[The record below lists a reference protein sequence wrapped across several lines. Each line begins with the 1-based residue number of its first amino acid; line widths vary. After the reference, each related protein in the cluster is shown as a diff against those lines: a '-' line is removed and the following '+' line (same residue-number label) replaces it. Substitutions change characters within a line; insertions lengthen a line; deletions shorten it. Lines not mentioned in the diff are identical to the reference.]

1 MTNLKA
7 FVILN
12 AQCVWMSG
20 APQTEPSGPG
30 AFGKQALASVQG
42 MPASELDAELPGL
55 PFASWFS
62 QIAGPRAG
70 VVWQL
75 TECDDQIVAPDN
87 MDKTGR
93 DLPACAEVN
102 ATLPDG
108 RKVFVVISVG
118 TFKKGMIGKPAF
130 FGAAIEQNE
139 QLYQVHSLRA
149 LPEILRARSGA
160 AGVQLAAKTQNRIV
174 IPPLIKADTVRLNA
188 PVHYLAPPAPTD
200 PLVTAVAG
208 GSSQVDEAPPPP
220 SPQTPER
227 VSESILQSRAIT
239 RVKPVYPLNAKK
251 LNATGTV
258 EVQVTISQ
266 EGFVIEATA
275 ISGHFAL
282 RSAAVKAARQWVFKP
297 ALLNGAPARVKSVL
311 TFVFAPGA
319 K

>member
-7 FVILN
+7 FVIVNVL
-12 AQCVWMSG
+12 CVWMG
-20 APQTEPSGPG
+20 ANPQAGSFE
-30 AFGKQALASVQG
+30 KQALSSVQG
-42 MPASELDAELPGL
+42 MPASEFDAELPAR
-55 PFASWFS
+55 PFGSWFS

-75 TECDDQIVAPDN
+75 TECGEPIIAPDN
-87 MDKTGR
+87 TGR

-118 TFKKGMIGKPAF
+118 TFKKGMTGKPAF

-139 QLYQVHSLRA
+139 QLYQVHKLRTLPEMLRA
-149 LPEILRARSGA
+149 PSDAP
-160 AGVQLAAKTQNRIV
+160 GVQLAEKTQNRIV
-174 IPPLIKADTVRLNA
+174 TPPLIKADTVRLNA
-188 PVHYLAPPAPTD
+188 PIHYLAPPAPID
-200 PLVTAVAG
+200 PLVTATTG
-208 GSSQVDEAPPPP
+208 GSSQVDEAPAPPPP
-220 SPQTPER
+220 SPQAPEK

-239 RVKPVYPLNAKK
+239 RVKPAYPPSAKK
-251 LNATGTV
+251 MNATGSV
-258 EVQVTISQ
+258 EVQVTISE
-266 EGFVIEATA
+266 EGFVVEATA

-282 RSAAVKAARQWVFKP
+282 RSAAVESARQWVFKP

-311 TFVFAPGA
+311 TFDFAPGA